1 MGLPEIKI
9 VFSGKA
15 KTAMQRSKLGIV
27 VLILQDDTSDVA
39 TTVYKSPNEL
49 KTTDWSTDN
58 LDYIEKAFE
67 GNPSKVICERIA
79 TSVTNY
85 NEVLLRLRY
94 KKFNY
99 LAVPQIKEAD
109 TSAISTWIKTQREKE
124 KKTFKAVLP
133 NIKADHEGIINFTT
147 SGIKVGE
154 KEYTTAEYTARIA
167 GILAGLPF
175 TRSATYYVF
184 PEVDSI
190 VEIEDPDEAVDNGEL
205 IFINDGENIKIG
217 RGVNSLRTTTDS
229 KNDDFKSIRVM
240 ETMDMVRDDI
250 YNTFN
255 EQYVGKVNNVYD
267 NQVLFITA
275 LNAYFTGLN
284 NEYIL
289 DDKSDNK
296 AWINVSLQRK
306 AWEGAGVDTSD
317 WDDQKVKETAFKRNV
332 FLSGTIKIVD
342 TMEDLDFQISM

>member
-9 VFSGKA
+9 SFTGKA
-15 KTAMQRSKLGIV
+15 ETALKRSKLGIV
-27 VLILQDDTSDVA
+27 VLILKDDTSEVA
-39 TTVYKSPNEL
+39 TAVYKSPNEL
-49 KTTDWSTDN
+49 KTTDWNADN
-58 LDYIEKAFE
+58 LDYIQKTFE

-109 TSAISTWIKTQREKE
+109 TSVISTWIKTQRETE

-133 NIKADHEGIINFTT
+133 NTKADYEGIINCTT

-175 TRSATYYVF
+175 TRSATYYVL

-217 RGVNSLRTTTDS
+217 RGVNSLKTTTNT

-275 LNAYFTGLN
+275 LNAYFTGLS

-296 AWINVSLQRK
+296 TWINVPLQRK
-306 AWEGAGVDTSD
+306 AWEGAGVDTSE